1 MGENLCA
8 KNTVC
13 ATIDLGHFSIDINE
27 QKKKRFHRKIVW
39 PFYVILKSEPPK
51 KIHLRET
58 IHRNARPQK
67 DQFMCMFFSETDTF
81 FWYLVISIEKE
92 TKKNQRLD
100 L

>member
-39 PFYVILKSEPPK
+39 PFYVILKSEPKKNTIEKKFIEMQGLK
-51 KIHLRET
+51 KI
-58 IHRNARPQK
+58 NSCA
-67 DQFMCMFFSETDTF
+67 CFF
-81 FWYLVISIEKE
+81 
-92 TKKNQRLD
+92 
-100 L
+100 

>member
-27 QKKKRFHRKIVW
+27 QKKRFHRKIVW
-39 PFYVILKSEPPK
+39 PFYVILKSEPK
-51 KIHLRET
+51 KKYNSET

-67 DQFMCMFFSETDTF
+67 DPFMCVFFLKQTHF
-81 FWYLVISIEKE
+81 FG
-92 TKKNQRLD
+92 T
-100 L
+100 

>member
-27 QKKKRFHRKIVW
+27 QKKKI
-39 PFYVILKSEPPK
+39 PSQNSLAILCHTKVCAK
-51 KIHLRET
+51 KKKYIRET

-67 DQFMCMFFSETDTF
+67 DQFMCVFFLKQTHFFDT
-81 FWYLVISIEKE
+81 
-92 TKKNQRLD
+92 
-100 L
+100 